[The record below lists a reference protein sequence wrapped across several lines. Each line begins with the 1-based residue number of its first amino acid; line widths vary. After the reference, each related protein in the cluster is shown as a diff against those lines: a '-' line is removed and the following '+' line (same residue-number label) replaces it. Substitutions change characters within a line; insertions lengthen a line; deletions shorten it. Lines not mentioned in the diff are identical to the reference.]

1 MSLGQAQATS
11 GPLGWAQEWQRFS
24 WVALNQAVGL
34 YLQGCATLA
43 MTRTPQQAM
52 AAVHKTHARLVTHSA
67 EAIAEA
73 TRLWR
78 RHDAEFPQMWT
89 KAARTSR

>member
-1 MSLGQAQATS
+1 MNLGPAQATS
-11 GPLGWAQEWQRFS
+11 APLGWAQEWQRFS
-24 WVALNQAVGL
+24 WVAFNQAVGL
-34 YLQGCATLA
+34 CLQGCANLA

-52 AAVHKTHARLVTHSA
+52 AAIHKTHARLLRHSA

-73 TRLWR
+73 TRRRR
-78 RHDAEFPQMWT
+78 RHDAEFAQMWT